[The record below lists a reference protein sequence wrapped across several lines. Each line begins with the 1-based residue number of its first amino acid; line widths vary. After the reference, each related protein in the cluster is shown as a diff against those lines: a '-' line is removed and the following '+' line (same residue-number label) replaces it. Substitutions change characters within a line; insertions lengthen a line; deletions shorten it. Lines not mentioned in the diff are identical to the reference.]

1 MIDMKKRILIS
12 VLLVAAVLFAA
23 HAFAA
28 DAKNESASKAKTQTW
43 TGEIVDMSCYI
54 AHEAKGE
61 KHGKE
66 CGAKCVANGTPM
78 GLLMKDGKVHVLV
91 LDHDNADPYNACKN
105 WVGSQVEVSGTMA
118 NRGGIS
124 AIDVTGAKAAA
135 AATK

>member
-1 MIDMKKRILIS
+1 MKKRVMIS
-12 VLLVAAVLFAA
+12 VLLVAAVVFAA

-28 DAKNESASKAKTQTW
+28 DAKSDKDAAKVKTQSW

-105 WVGSQVEVSGTMA
+105 WVGSMVEVSGTMA